1 MLAWERM
8 ARLESQPSWVRL
20 PLPIGGT
27 WWGTQGPR
35 LPPAGN
41 SLRAWAT
48 SYDPRDRERR
58 AENGQQAWASLM
70 QSGGAAWGGAEAEEE
85 EEEAAD
91 EGGGGGGGGMQLALT
106 PAKRGRNPRL
116 EAMLAA
122 KAAKVAALEARK
134 LKRLAPVSPQPSA
147 AKRER
152 GRPSGWSL
160 RDDAPEF
167 LSAEEFALLSTKDL
181 QELWGDYYTGG
192 GVEAGSKSGNRAYLR
207 RKLVMHGDESST
219 LTSAGGQAAATTE

>member
-1 MLAWERM
+1 
-8 ARLESQPSWVRL
+8 
-20 PLPIGGT
+20 
-27 WWGTQGPR
+27 
-35 LPPAGN
+35 
-41 SLRAWAT
+41 LRAWST
-48 SYDPRDRERR
+48 SYDARDRERR
-58 AENGQQAWASLM
+58 AENGQQAWAILM

-122 KAAKVAALEARK
+122 KAAKAAALEARK

-181 QELWGDYYTGG
+181 QELWEDYYTGG
-192 GVEAGSKSGNRAYLR
+192 GVNAGSKPGNRAA
-207 RKLVMHGDESST
+207 SW
-219 LTSAGGQAAATTE
+219 